1 MRITKVNGVVCDFML
16 KDRNEQHAELLNV
29 FCWQRIHMDLVIAMK
44 NNGTYIV
51 VLDQAAAGDN
61 ETESLM
67 CH

>member
-1 MRITKVNGVVCDFML
+1 
-16 KDRNEQHAELLNV
+16 
-29 FCWQRIHMDLVIAMK
+29 MDLVIAMK

-51 VLDQAAAGDN
+51 MLDQAAAGDN